1 KWSRGYP
8 RALITYDRLL
18 DDWRSALADVAGDL
32 SIAWPKALESA
43 ATDIDRFLEPGLRH
57 HRVDK
62 TQWQE
67 SVVPPWVADTYA
79 AVVAPG
85 ALQSGRVLER
95 VMDFSSRLD
104 NANEIY
110 GGWGRRVVSCTIN
123 ELRTGFSQAIDYIAE
138 RDKELK
144 EKDALIEDLNR
155 GLSEAMNQLGIQ
167 DGELRRTIF
176 ELGRTGADLGQAQAD
191 LRHKEAEL
199 VLMRSSRFWRLGQWL
214 QRSWIGGLLRF
225 PAEGTRADMNT
236 EKTDQKTYLGKI
248 DLSVKNNS
256 HTMMYDIIVESAKGG
271 NARILEVGCAG
282 GYFGEVL
289 KKRGFEVWGV
299 EISHHQAAEAT
310 QRIDYVYEGSIEAF
324 LESDPAK
331 EASFDFVLFGD
342 VLEHLGNP
350 VEVLR
355 ACADI
360 LAPEGVVLA
369 SIPNVAHMAV
379 RLMLL
384 EGRWDYASYGIMDDT
399 HVRFFTRT
407 SIVEHFS
414 AAGYTVSLMDSVKL
428 PIDAVGIDVDRTLL
442 AAVRPYINDDEQDVF
457 QYVVAARR
465 SPTGAAPN
473 EAPPMPGGGLK
484 ILCLLPFADW
494 SVGNIRLR
502 NPLQKWERAYGGKVR
517 IRSIFEY
524 APEDLVW
531 ADVVILQREGSAF
544 VVGLIAAVKRMGK
557 ATVLDM
563 DDLLTDVPSFLSV
576 YKHTIKNRKH
586 LEEALR
592 AVDAVT
598 VTTPELAERMSAYT
612 PNVHIVPNCASSS
625 HLPARHYEAKD
636 DPVTLIV
643 ASSDTVRVEF
653 IVTSLSRLQSDPDLN
668 VRLIGIGPPGKY
680 LAEQGLEIDV
690 RENMDYEKFKAFLAS
705 TDNAVGVI
713 PLDDSEFSACKSA
726 IKYVDYSL
734 A

>member
-1 KWSRGYP
+1 
-8 RALITYDRLL
+8 
-18 DDWRSALADVAGDL
+18 
-32 SIAWPKALESA
+32 
-43 ATDIDRFLEPGLRH
+43 
-57 HRVDK
+57 
-62 TQWQE
+62 
-67 SVVPPWVADTYA
+67 
-79 AVVAPG
+79 
-85 ALQSGRVLER
+85 
-95 VMDFSSRLD
+95 M
-104 NANEIY
+104 
-110 GGWGRRVVSCTIN
+110 
-123 ELRTGFSQAIDYIAE
+123 
-138 RDKELK
+138 
-144 EKDALIEDLNR
+144 
-155 GLSEAMNQLGIQ
+155 
-167 DGELRRTIF
+167 
-176 ELGRTGADLGQAQAD
+176 
-191 LRHKEAEL
+191 
-199 VLMRSSRFWRLGQWL
+199 
-214 QRSWIGGLLRF
+214 
-225 PAEGTRADMNT
+225 
-236 EKTDQKTYLGKI
+236 
-248 DLSVKNNS
+248 
-256 HTMMYDIIVESAKGG
+256 ESAKGG

-442 AAVRPYINDDEQDVF
+442 AAVL
-457 QYVVAARR
+457 
-465 SPTGAAPN
+465 
-473 EAPPMPGGGLK
+473 PGGGLK

-734 A
+734 AGVPVVCSAVKPYSRVVANGETGILVDNDEASWFEGIRGLAVSPEKRKRISEAAGAFCAKEFSLDIAADKWREVFAAVTAPGNGASAWTPETGGFRRLTHFLWVLARNLARPSAYALGFRIVFGEGRIYIRNVFSRLKRHLMMAR